1 MAIRTQ
7 QLAPVNYGDSNQLLR
22 AAQQMILQGAG
33 GLTDAF
39 TGYRN
44 AVVDRNTANVV
55 NTLTGA
61 KDLADLAQ
69 RQQTANAL
77 LQAAGGDINNEAVQR
92 AQLTMPDTLI
102 NRQRG
107 QNALTEFAQQQHD
120 TPLINQAMA
129 LYAQGDSKGAN
140 NLLSQVQGDASKA
153 VAFGA
158 GRDDERFNR
167 GIQQQQLGIQQAG
180 LALRQQVARQRAAAM
195 AAGAKSNSQLQQIL
209 KGWLTNNANA
219 LQESTT
225 AAVKERNAQLADA
238 EKSSPLNNPNNNF
251 QAAVGAINDDSWFV
265 NRGTRLSGLID
276 QLDPEHT
283 LTDAQRVNLLNG
295 MNNIFERNN
304 KWTSNTNPDKAAL
317 DWGKQA
323 IDALQN
329 ARKGR
334 LENKQ
339 AEINQKRATQ
349 NAKLQVLLSA
359 LGSNGSLNPLALQI
373 LNDDEE

>member
-140 NLLSQVQGDASKA
+140 SLLSQVQGDASKA
-153 VAFGA
+153 VVFGA

-251 QAAVGAINDDSWFV
+251 QAAVGTINDDSWFV

-276 QLDPEHT
+276 QLDPERT

-295 MNNIFERNN
+295 MNTVFEQNN

>member
-1 MAIRTQ
+1 MAIIRPQ

-22 AAQQMILQGAG
+22 AAQQMIMQGAG

-61 KDLADLAQ
+61 KDLNDLAS

-107 QNALTEFAQQQHD
+107 QNALTEFTQQQHD
-120 TPLINQAMA
+120 TPLINQAMT

-153 VAFGA
+153 VLFGA
-158 GRDDERFNR
+158 NRADEQFNR
-167 GIQQQQLGIQQAG
+167 GIQQRQLSIQQAG
-180 LALRQQVARQRAAAM
+180 LVLRQQAARARAAA
-195 AAGAKSNSQLQQIL
+195 ASNGNKQMLNIL
-209 KGWLTNNANA
+209 KTITGINANA
-219 LQESTT
+219 EQDSTV
-225 AAVKERNAQLADA
+225 AATEERNRRATEA
-238 EKSSPLNNPNNNF
+238 ENDNPLNNPKANPD
-251 QAAVGAINDDSWFV
+251 ATVARINDENNPWYWF
-265 NRGTRLSGLID
+265 NPERGTQLQKIVK
-276 QLDPEHT
+276 QLDPDGR
-283 LTDAQRVNLLNG
+283 LTPAQQVNLLEG
-295 MNNIFERNN
+295 MNRVFDST
-304 KWTSNTNPDKAAL
+304 KDSPDKAAL

-323 IDALQN
+323 IDQLQKAQSERLKN
-329 ARKGR
+329 TQARIS
-334 LENKQ
+334 N
-339 AEINQKRATQ
+339 KRATQ
-349 NAKLQVLLSA
+349 LARQQVLLSA
-359 LGSNGSLNPLALQI
+359 MGGNGSLNPLALQL
-373 LNDDEE
+373 LNLDDEE